1 MTHPDPRIPFFSR
14 RTGCLA
20 ILLFLT
26 ACTAA
31 APETVIPPSP
41 TAPPPTSKPAFAG
54 GVRNIAGISAFTP
67 FPAAEGTPT
76 PSLTRTPT
84 ATPSPSPSASG
95 TRETPS
101 PSAGKSP
108 PPGTPADS
116 SGACDNILYPL
127 AAGRWWEY
135 EIVRS
140 KTTTIAEAF
149 VLAVEGNT
157 ASVDLLDQS
166 HGTHTAF
173 AVSCAEGVLTG
184 FTAAEI
190 GFLYFPSGTS
200 LIIHT
205 VSGLLAPDKNDLE
218 SADWDF
224 AWNTDLLASGRM
236 IVPDPSLGDVEL
248 VFQDDPLHIDWRT
261 AGAGAAAFESVTV
274 PAGTFPQALKVF
286 ADARFDLAVKVN
298 VGGQD
303 PLIPAVLEL
312 SSSLWYQPNVGLVK
326 QVFASSQILFSGS
339 SYPLNFAAPMELSA
353 FSFPD

>member
-1 MTHPDPRIPFFSR
+1 LTRPDLRIPWFSR
-14 RTGCLA
+14 RIGCLA

-26 ACTAA
+26 ACTAVA
-31 APETVIPPSP
+31 AETAIPPSP
-41 TAPPPTSKPAFAG
+41 TAPSPASKPAFAG

-67 FPAAEGTPT
+67 FPTDEGTPT
-76 PSLTRTPT
+76 PSLTQTPT
-84 ATPSPSPSASG
+84 DTPSPSPSATG
-95 TRETPS
+95 TQETPS

-108 PPGTPADS
+108 PPGTPAGS
-116 SGACDNILYPL
+116 SVACDNILYPL
-127 AAGRWWEY
+127 AAGRWWKY
-135 EIVRS
+135 EIVRPDAIA
-140 KTTTIAEAF
+140 IAEAS

-157 ASVDLLDQS
+157 ASIDLLDQS
-166 HGTHTAF
+166 RGTHTTF
-173 AVSCAEGVLTG
+173 AVSCADGALAG

-205 VSGLLAPDKNDLE
+205 VSGLLAPDGNELE

-286 ADARFDLAVKVN
+286 ADARFDLAVKAN
-298 VGGQD
+298 VGGQNQ
-303 PLIPAVLEL
+303 LLPAVLEL

-326 QVFASSQILFSGS
+326 QVFTSSQILFSGYS
-339 SYPLNFAAPMELSA
+339 CPLNIAAPMGLSA
-353 FSFPD
+353 FSFPH